1 MDTLSLISLIIA
13 IIVIIIVIVISVVF
27 SNKIN
32 TINEDSNTNINTLK
46 TKIEEENKFDKSA
59 NEKLES
65 VDKEINNLKTDM
77 SELKIIVD
85 EMKNIEV
92 KDENGKTVETIRYDD
107 SKIQEQIKEIKNDV
121 DEIKKDIDSVKED
134 VKSGCK
140 IEDVFSAK
148 NLHHFFG
155 NQQTY
160 DNWYNSF
167 DAEFGPRNTT
177 PEEAKRMGE
186 NMMQCMN
193 TFTSMQTGYPINGPG
208 GILKGNIFKI
218 YVGDKLDKQ
227 STRIN
232 NLEQTVSNLEYI
244 HRKEDDEFKFTQ
256 EEQDLINILSD
267 KYGISYD
274 RETLKNKSKN
284 GTLVDYLSNERRRAK
299 EQNIAININ
308 SVNNIVEKKQPYD
321 EPIVKSLNIENFAEI
336 IF

>member
-1 MDTLSLISLIIA
+1 MDTLSLVSLIIA

-32 TINEDSNTNINTLK
+32 TINEDSNTNINSLK

-177 PEEAKRMGE
+177 PEEAERIGK
-186 NMMQCMN
+186 NIMN
-193 TFTSMQTGYPINGPG
+193 VVNVLSAQQMY
-208 GILKGNIFKI
+208 GNNSKMSNYLNIIK
-218 YVGDKLDKQ
+218 
-227 STRIN
+227 N
-232 NLEQTVSNLEYI
+232 NTNSVDASVSQLRDVVSNLEYI
-244 HRKEDDEFKFTQ
+244 HRKEDNEFKFTQ

-284 GTLVDYLSNERRRAK
+284 GTLVDYLSNERRRAE

-321 EPIVKSLNIENFAEI
+321 EPVVKSLNIENFAEI